1 MKKPLAVIVGPTAV
15 GKSNAAV
22 EVASRLNCEIISVDS
37 MQIYKGMNI
46 GTAKILPQEMI
57 SGDGKYVP
65 HHLIDIIEPWEN
77 FSVATFQARAR
88 ALIDEIHNRDK
99 LPLLVGGTG
108 LYVQAVI
115 DQYEFSDH
123 EKENELRRQLINR
136 GETLGYEALHD
147 ELKAVDE
154 KASDKIH
161 PNDKKRIIR
170 ALEYYYSTRKKF
182 SDKVVNKFDSLYKL
196 ALIGL
201 TLDRKL
207 LYERINFRVDD
218 MLSSGLVDE
227 VKNLLNQGVSVEATS
242 MQGLGYKQIA
252 EFCLGRLS
260 YDEAVR
266 QLKRDTRR
274 FAKRQLT
281 WFKRDK
287 RIEWLDV
294 DHKNKVL
301 LAEEIADIIC
311 RRLEL
316 IVE

>member
-1 MKKPLAVIVGPTAV
+1 MKKPLTVIVGPTAV
-15 GKSNAAV
+15 GKSNVAV

-46 GTAKILPQEMI
+46 GTAKISPMEMI
-57 SGDGKYVP
+57 SEDGKSVP
-65 HHLIDIIEPWEN
+65 HHLIDIVEPWDN
-77 FSVATFQARAR
+77 YSVATFQTQAR

-108 LYVQAVI
+108 LYIQAVI

-123 EKENELRRQLINR
+123 EKENELRRQLISR
-136 GETLGYEALHD
+136 GETLGYEILHG
-147 ELKAVDE
+147 ELKDVDE
-154 KASDKIH
+154 KAADKIH

-182 SDKVVNKFDSLYKL
+182 SDKVVNKYDSLYKL
-196 ALIGL
+196 AMVGL
-201 TLDRKL
+201 TMERKL
-207 LYERINFRVDD
+207 LYEKINLRVDD
-218 MLSSGLVDE
+218 MLSSGLVNE
-227 VKNLLNQGVSVEATS
+227 VKDLLNKGVSLEATS

-252 EFCLGRLS
+252 EFCLGRLN
-260 YDEAVR
+260 YDESVR

-281 WFKRDK
+281 WFNRDK

-294 DHKNKVL
+294 DHKDKVL
-301 LAEEIADIIC
+301 LSEEIADIFC